1 MACERVCIVTDVG
14 DSRDLVADFGFAVPS
29 AMPEAL
35 AAAIR
40 QVATMSEA
48 RRLAMGQ
55 GARRRIQ
62 EAYTIGELVSRTS
75 SVLRSISGDI
85 D

>member
-1 MACERVCIVTDVG
+1 
-14 DSRDLVADFGFAVPS
+14 LVADFGFVVPP

-62 EAYTIGELVSRTS
+62 ETYTIGELVSRTS